1 MEFNDSNRAIYLQ
14 IADTIADAIA
24 AGTMP
29 PDSRIPSVREYA
41 ARVMVNVNTVM
52 RAYEQLAAAGII
64 YNRRGMGF
72 FVAEGAAENVV
83 AMRRREFIDGG
94 GLERVFKQLRLLR
107 VGPDE
112 LAAMY
117 NDFISKQ

>member
-1 MEFNDSNRAIYLQ
+1 MEFNDNNRAIYLQ
-14 IADTIADAIA
+14 IADAIADAIA
-24 AGTMP
+24 AGTML

-72 FVAEGAAENVV
+72 YVAEGAAENIV
-83 AMRRREFIDGG
+83 AMRSGTDVPSAPAAARGPERARRH
-94 GLERVFKQLRLLR
+94 V
-107 VGPDE
+107 
-112 LAAMY
+112 
-117 NDFISKQ
+117 

>member
-1 MEFNDSNRAIYLQ
+1 MGFNDNNRAIYLQ
-14 IADTIADAIA
+14 IADAIADAIA
-24 AGTMP
+24 AGTML

-72 FVAEGAAENVV
+72 YVAEGAAENIV

-94 GLERVFKQLRLLR
+94 GLERMFRQLQLLR
-107 VGPDE
+107 VGPKE
-112 LAAMY
+112 LADMY
-117 NDFISKQ
+117 NTYLSKQ

>member
-14 IADTIADAIA
+14 IADAIADAIA
-24 AGTMP
+24 SGAMA

-72 FVAEGAAENVV
+72 FVAEGAAENIV

-94 GLERVFKQLRLLR
+94 GLERVFRQLQLQR
-107 VGPDE
+107 VAPAE
-112 LAAMY
+112 LAEMY
-117 NDFISKQ
+117 DNYLSKQ

>member
-72 FVAEGAAENVV
+72 FVAEGAAENIV